1 MDWKDPL
8 RDVVRSWIVY
18 KERFHESILI
28 RLNRAPK
35 MFWTCSKTTVGKK
48 NFNKLYLRR
57 IYQKPILALDWKTLW
72 SLCAFW
78 YRLYCWSSILICVLF
93 FLGGGIEDEDYFSS
107 LLLLQVSIFFYL
119 ENMKIVAWFGLQTAP
134 KYVTVSSIRNIWQ

>member
-48 NFNKLYLRR
+48 NFNKLYFRR

-93 FLGGGIEDEDYFSS
+93 FFWGGDRRWRLFFIFIVTSSFYFLLFREHEDCCLVWSTNGTE
-107 LLLLQVSIFFYL
+107 IC
-119 ENMKIVAWFGLQTAP
+119 NG
-134 KYVTVSSIRNIWQ
+134 

>member
-48 NFNKLYLRR
+48 NFNKLYFRR

-78 YRLYCWSSILICVLF
+78 CRLYCWSSILICGFFFGGGDRRWRLF
-93 FLGGGIEDEDYFSS
+93 FIFIVTSSFYFLLFREHEDCCLVWSTNGTE
-107 LLLLQVSIFFYL
+107 IC
-119 ENMKIVAWFGLQTAP
+119 NG
-134 KYVTVSSIRNIWQ
+134 